1 MQIHWRTVWFVTL
14 ALALAVACAPRV
26 ATTQDAN
33 WVLLGQREVSDRTDH
48 DVIPVTAARGEF
60 RRIKFV
66 VLRAP
71 VQFHQVVVRYGNGS
85 FESLDLRETI
95 PAGDE
100 SRAVNLAGGDRVI
113 RSIEFWYD
121 ANTMGRRALVRAF
134 GLR

>member
-1 MQIHWRTVWFVTL
+1 MRIRWRAAWFVT
-14 ALALAVACAPRV
+14 LALAVACAPRA
-26 ATTQDAN
+26 ATTEEAN

-48 DVIPVTAARGEF
+48 DAIPVTAARGEF
-60 RRIKFV
+60 RRVKFV
-66 VLRAP
+66 VRRAP
-71 VQFHQVVVRYGNGS
+71 VRFHYVVVRYGNGS
-85 FESLDLRETI
+85 FETLDLRERI

-121 ANTMGRRALVRAF
+121 ADTTGRRALVQAF